1 MAFKE
6 YLTEG
11 KKTPLTGRNGEVKIS
26 KFEWGTPEGTA
37 EMKRVTPGETTSES
51 KEADYG
57 AEHQEMVKR
66 VGEKAKAGPMKTIW
80 VPAKYGTGGR
90 YKVVPAGST
99 QTVKVKESIEAKP
112 MYYDESSKVPYLLM
126 TYEQRQELFE
136 SHGQLEFDGIQT
148 KHFDQCPKAFE
159 QFKSMIADIRAG
171 KHLGEL
177 TGHET
182 AKEPTSKVTT
192 PNSETAKV
200 VETGMA
206 LKPERMRQMQFRHY
220 TGL

>member
-1 MAFKE
+1 MAFKDF
-6 YLTEG
+6 LLDG

-37 EMKRVTPGETTSES
+37 EMKRVTPGETTTES

-57 AEHQEMVKR
+57 SEYQQTVKR

-80 VPAKYGTGGR
+80 VPAKYGTGGK
-90 YKVVPAGST
+90 YKVVPVNDG

-112 MYYDESSKVPYLLM
+112 MYYDASAKVPYLLM
-126 TYEQRQELFE
+126 TNEQRQELHE

-148 KHFDQCPKAFE
+148 KHLDQCPLAFD
-159 QFKSMIADIRAG
+159 QFKLMIADVRAG

-182 AKEPTSKVTT
+182 EKTDTGKVTT
-192 PNSETAKV
+192 QNSEAAKT
-200 VETGMA
+200 VETGIA
-206 LKPERMRQMQFRHY
+206 LKPDHIRRMQFRQY
-220 TGL
+220 TGI